1 MKKNLF
7 LYSTLILC
15 LVMLPGCNL
24 PAADVQPAAVDTA
37 VPAVPA
43 APAAAPIAANL
54 SSEVQSLVRTWIDFP
69 LTGME
74 LRLKEYTLMAHVAD
88 GAGISQI
95 EWTINDEVVATDPL
109 AKASNTTDVLSEFEY
124 KWLPPEP
131 GDYVIKVRSQSAGGN
146 WSGPAEARV
155 KVLGEPTVTVTVTP
169 TLTNTPTP
177 TATVPP
183 PNAALA
189 LVDGKRSGDIFNIGT
204 CGTNEMTFSVRATRP
219 EQVAY
224 MFLFYSLQ
232 DMGSGEKTPSNGGT
246 PMVKTGKDTWSLTL
260 KYNQV
265 ENYTKFSQSWFIYQF
280 ISQGPNQ
287 ELTRAKP
294 VSDLQFVS
302 CGGNSGVKPG
312 ILPGIPEIKE
322 PTKKFVP
329 WE

>member
-1 MKKNLF
+1 MKKILF
-7 LYSTLILC
+7 LYTTLVLC
-15 LVMLPGCNL
+15 LVALQACNL
-24 PAADVQPAAVDTA
+24 PAANVQPTSAST
-37 VPAVPA
+37 AVPA
-43 APAAAPIAANL
+43 APAAPAPAPIAANV
-54 SSEVQSLVRTWIDFP
+54 SSEVQSIVRAWIDFP

-74 LRLKEYTLMAHVAD
+74 LHLKEYTLMAHVAD

-95 EWTINDEVVATDPL
+95 EWAINDEVVSTDPV
-109 AKASNTTDVLSEFEY
+109 AKASNTTDVLSEFQY

-131 GDYVIKVRSQSAGGN
+131 GDYVIKVRAQSAGGN
-146 WSGPAEARV
+146 WSGPAEARI
-155 KVLGEPTVTVTVTP
+155 KVLGDATITVTP
-169 TLTNTPTP
+169 TLILTPTP
-177 TATVPP
+177 TATQPP
-183 PNAALA
+183 ANAPLA
-189 LVDGKRSGDIFNIGT
+189 LVDGKRSGDIFNIGN

-219 EQVAY
+219 EQVTY

-232 DMGSGEKTPSNGGT
+232 DIGSGEKTPSNGGT

-260 KYNQV
+260 KFNQV

-302 CGGNSGVKPG
+302 CGGNLGVKPG
-312 ILPGIPEIKE
+312 IKPGIPEIKV